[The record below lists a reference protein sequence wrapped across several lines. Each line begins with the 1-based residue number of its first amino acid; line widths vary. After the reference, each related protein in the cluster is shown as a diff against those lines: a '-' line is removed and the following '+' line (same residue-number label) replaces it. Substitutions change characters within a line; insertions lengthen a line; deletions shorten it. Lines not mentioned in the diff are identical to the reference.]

1 MGSYLSKMCDTNI
14 IQMKI
19 NIFGNRSKKL
29 KSKRYNE
36 SIYGLSR
43 QPFLYN
49 KEDVDTF
56 TW

>member
-1 MGSYLSKMCDTNI
+1 MGSYLSKVCDTNI
-14 IQMKI
+14 IQMKM

-29 KSKRYNE
+29 RSKRYNG
-36 SIYGLSR
+36 SIDGLSR

-56 TW
+56 I